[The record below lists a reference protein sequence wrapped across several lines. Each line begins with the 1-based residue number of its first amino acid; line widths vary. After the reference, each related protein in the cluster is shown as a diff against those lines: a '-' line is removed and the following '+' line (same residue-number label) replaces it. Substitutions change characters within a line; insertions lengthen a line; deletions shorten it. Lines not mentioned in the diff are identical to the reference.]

1 MASKTKKKTAAKK
14 RASHGKRASRPAK
27 NGDSFEARLKAAVSA
42 VDVANSLTAPLT
54 NSIENLLRITA
65 QAVGSDQASVLV
77 RDGNEGGLRFLVAL
91 SDVRD
96 KLMQVRIPPGKGIA
110 GLVFS
115 TGQPIAVAD
124 VSKEGSFWSEAD
136 KHTGFKTVT
145 ILATPLRAGEEI
157 VGVLEFVNRP
167 GDPPYEPFSPEEMDM
182 AAYFADAI
190 AILVD
195 ARETAGLLE
204 NFFQRSLDTAFDP
217 DRDKDGRDDVRQWL
231 EDVRSAPEHR
241 DLLQLAV
248 SLRDVASRGD
258 AERQLCRDIL
268 DALVR
273 WTEKRSIT
281 DVGYFSL

>member
-1 MASKTKKKTAAKK
+1 MVSKTKKKTATKRRASSKK
-14 RASHGKRASRPAK
+14 RASRMAK
-27 NGDSFEARLKAAVSA
+27 NNDSFEARLKAAVSA
-42 VDVANSLTAPLT
+42 VDVANSLTAPLA

-65 QAVGSDQASVLV
+65 RAVGSDQASVLV
-77 RDGNEGGLRFLVAL
+77 RDGNQGGLRFLVAL
-91 SDVRD
+91 GDVQE

-124 VSKEGSFWSEAD
+124 VSKEGSFWSDAD

-145 ILATPLRAGEEI
+145 LLATPLRAGEEI

-167 GDPPYEPFSPEEMDM
+167 GHPPYEPFSPEEMDM

-195 ARETAGLLE
+195 AHETAGLLE

-217 DRDKDGRDDVRQWL
+217 DRDRDGRDDVRQWL

>member
-1 MASKTKKKTAAKK
+1 MASKNKKAAAKK
-14 RASHGKRASRPAK
+14 RASSKKRTSRSRK
-27 NGDSFEARLKAAVSA
+27 NGRSFEARLKAAVSA
-42 VDVANSLTAPLT
+42 VDVANSLTAPLA

-77 RDGNEGGLRFLVAL
+77 RDGNQGGLRFLVAL
-91 SDVRD
+91 GDLHE

-136 KHTGFKTVT
+136 KQTGFKTVT
-145 ILATPLRAGEEI
+145 LLATPLRAGDET
-157 VGVLEFVNRP
+157 VGVLEFVNRA

-195 ARETAGLLE
+195 AHETAGLLE
-204 NFFQRSLDTAFDP
+204 NFF
-217 DRDKDGRDDVRQWL
+217 
-231 EDVRSAPEHR
+231 
-241 DLLQLAV
+241 
-248 SLRDVASRGD
+248 
-258 AERQLCRDIL
+258 
-268 DALVR
+268 
-273 WTEKRSIT
+273 
-281 DVGYFSL
+281 

>member
-1 MASKTKKKTAAKK
+1 MPSKTKKTAARK
-14 RASHGKRASRPAK
+14 RASKGKRASRTAK
-27 NGDSFEARLKAAVSA
+27 NNESFEARLKAAVSA

-65 QAVGSDQASVLV
+65 RAVGSDQASVLV
-77 RDGNEGGLRFLVAL
+77 RDGDQGGLRFLVAL
-91 SDVRD
+91 GEVQA

-145 ILATPLRAGEEI
+145 LLATPLRAGEEI

-167 GDPPYEPFSPEEMDM
+167 GEPPYEPFSPEEMDM

-195 ARETAGLLE
+195 AHETAGLLE
-204 NFFQRSLDTAFDP
+204 NFFQRSLDAAFDS
-217 DRDKDGRDDVRQWL
+217 DRDRDGRDDVRQWL
-231 EDVRSAPEHR
+231 EEVRSAPEHR
-241 DLLQLAV
+241 DLLQLAI

-273 WTEKRSIT
+273 WTEKRSIS
-281 DVGYFSL
+281 DMGYFSF

>member
-1 MASKTKKKTAAKK
+1 M
-14 RASHGKRASRPAK
+14 AK
-27 NGDSFEARLKAAVSA
+27 NNDSFEARLKAAVSA
-42 VDVANSLTAPLT
+42 VDVANSLTAPLA

-65 QAVGSDQASVLV
+65 RAVGSDQASVLV
-77 RDGNEGGLRFLVAL
+77 RDGNQGGLRFLVAL
-91 SDVRD
+91 GDVQE

-124 VSKEGSFWSEAD
+124 VSKEGSFWSDAD

-145 ILATPLRAGEEI
+145 LLATPLRAGEEI

-167 GDPPYEPFSPEEMDM
+167 GHPPYEPFSPEEMDM

-195 ARETAGLLE
+195 AHETAGLLE

-217 DRDKDGRDDVRQWL
+217 DRDRDGRDDVRQWL

-241 DLLQLAV
+241 DLLQLAI
-248 SLRDVASRGD
+248 SLRDIASRGD
-258 AERQLCRDIL
+258 AERQLCQDIL